1 VKFTQLRLS
10 GFKSFVEP
18 TELLIKDGLT
28 GIVGPNGC
36 GKSNLVEAL
45 RWVMGETSAKNMRG
59 GAMDDVIFAG
69 TSSRPPRNMAEVTLG
84 LDNTDRAAPP
94 AYNDNQE
101 VDITRR
107 IRRES
112 GSDYRING
120 KVSRA
125 RDVQLLFADMA
136 TGANSTAIV
145 SQGRVGSLINA
156 KPKDRRHLLEEAA
169 GISGL
174 HSRRHEAE
182 LRLRAA
188 ETNLERVDD
197 VAGQLEVQL
206 GSLKRQARQAN
217 RYRNISGHIR
227 KAEAMLLFKKQEQA
241 EHAATSAKEQL
252 EEASKAVDELTR
264 QVARA
269 QTASLKSNEI
279 LAPLRE
285 QEAAAAAK
293 VHRLT
298 LERENLDREEERLKK
313 AQQQLEDRKNQISN
327 DMEREKTLEQD
338 AKEALDRLAAE
349 KSEIEKTNT
358 EDAPR
363 QTDLQATINK
373 RQGDV
378 RTLQTAFDEK
388 TENLAAEKARQN
400 SLHSEKENIR
410 RTLDKIE
417 RRKQEIATEKKTVA
431 VALESLQ
438 GEANVQ
444 DKLDSLLNAGARLGD
459 ELTALEEQK
468 QSAEQEERKHRDRL
482 REAEKEAASVSAEIK
497 ALVSLLQDGS
507 EGEWSPIVEML
518 NVKKGYEIALGAALG
533 EDLEAP
539 LDEAASAYWL
549 EKSAPPAPKQA
560 FDKALKTLDQ
570 FVTGTAALQARLSQ
584 IAVVKRE
591 EIAALSV
598 TLLPGQR
605 MVTVEG
611 DLWRWD
617 GFVRKAGAKTAA
629 ALRLEQRNRL
639 SGLEEEKNEKD
650 RRAAEVTE
658 QLKAAEAALTNLKE
672 NEQKYRREKQE
683 TDREANSLRSALAEH
698 ARKLATFQSR
708 LGSLN
713 ESDNSLKAEHEEAAT
728 EEKRILNDIESLADI
743 RAEQQDLDRHREK
756 LRSEREALGA
766 LRAENDKLLRESAM
780 RRDRLEA
787 IEREKTSWKQRF
799 DSMADHFTQLEMR
812 FSSTE
817 QELIDLQGKPE
828 EIHLKRGQLM
838 DEVARAEGGQ
848 AAARDQ
854 LAEAESV
861 VKDCDNALRIC
872 QENLAKCRE
881 ERVRFQADVEH
892 SQENLTQLAE
902 QIFEKLECKPGQI
915 LTAGNIEEGEEIPD
929 IEVSERKVER
939 LKKER
944 DGMGPVN
951 LRADIEAEEVD
962 EQLSTLMEERADL
975 EAAIARLRQGIA
987 SLNKEGRERLLAAF
1001 KQVDSHFQ
1009 ELFKQVFGGGH
1020 AHLTLTE
1027 SDDPLAAGL
1036 EIMASP
1042 PGKRL
1047 QLMSLLSGGEQALTA
1062 VALLFA
1068 VFLTNPAPICVLDE
1082 VDAPLDDVNVER
1094 LCNLLDSISRDSSTR
1109 FLVVTHHPITMAR
1122 MDRLFGVTMAERGIS
1137 ELVSV
1142 DLTRAQLMTN
1152 ETA

>member
-1 VKFTQLRLS
+1 MKFTQLRLS

-84 LDNTDRAAPP
+84 LDNKERIAPA
-94 AYNDNQE
+94 AYNDSKE
-101 VDITRR
+101 LDITRR
-107 IRRES
+107 IRRDT

-227 KAEAMLLFKKQEQA
+227 KAEAMLLYRKQEQA
-241 EHAATSAKEQL
+241 AEAKDRAGQLYSDAT
-252 EEASKAVDELTR
+252 KAVEELTR
-264 QVARA
+264 QVALA
-269 QTASLKSNEI
+269 QTASLKANEV
-279 LAPLRE
+279 LKPLRE

-298 LERENLDREEERLKK
+298 LERENLDAEEERLKRARK
-313 AQQQLEDRKNQISN
+313 QLEDRKQQISH
-327 DMEREKTLEQD
+327 DMKREKNLEKD
-338 AKEALDRLAAE
+338 AAEALGRLAAE
-349 KSEIEKTNT
+349 QKEI
-358 EDAPR
+358 
-363 QTDLQATINK
+363 QATSEKDEPHLKALQEDIN
-373 RQGDV
+373 RHQSAV
-378 RTLQTAFDEK
+378 REQQNAFDAK
-388 TENLAAEKARQN
+388 TEELAAEKAKQR
-400 SLHSEKENIR
+400 SLQERLEHTDQSLQRISRRMEELGSEKKNIELVIGQMQQQGGYQDE
-410 RTLDKIE
+410 LD
-417 RRKQEIATEKKTVA
+417 TV
-431 VALESLQ
+431 LMQIKETD
-438 GEANVQ
+438 E
-444 DKLDSLLNAGARLGD
+444 KLDLFDAKRSEAD
-459 ELTALEEQK
+459 
-468 QSAEQEERKHRDRL
+468 SAEREARDKL
-482 REAEKEAASVSAEIK
+482 REAEKEKAAIDAEVK
-497 ALVSLLQDGS
+497 ALLSLLQDSAG
-507 EGEWSPIVEML
+507 GEWVPVLENLSVR
-518 NVKKGYEIALGAALG
+518 KGYETALGAALG
-533 EDLEAP
+533 EELEAP
-539 LDEAASAYWL
+539 MDPDAPAYWTAR
-549 EKSAPPAPKQA
+549 ERKDDPALPKGIPSL
-560 FDKALKTLDQ
+560 DKYVTGEKALKLRLAQIGIVETDPDN
-570 FVTGTAALQARLSQ
+570 ALLSSLQ
-584 IAVVKRE
+584 
-591 EIAALSV
+591 
-598 TLLPGQR
+598 TGQR
-605 MVTVEG
+605 LVNKEG

-617 GFVRKAGAKTAA
+617 GFTRKAGAKTAA

-639 SGLEEEKNEKD
+639 DGLQKQQEEKNGIE
-650 RRAAEVTE
+650 
-658 QLKAAEAALTNLKE
+658 KAATEALNTAEQSLSVLREQERNLK
-672 NEQKYRREKQE
+672 KEKQALE
-683 TDREANSLRSALAEH
+683 QQANSLRSRLSEH
-698 ARKLATFQSR
+698 NRTLNARQSR
-708 LGSLN
+708 LASL
-713 ESDNSLKAEHEEAAT
+713 EETVNSLE
-728 EEKRILNDIESLADI
+728 EEKTERLNDKQELSTSLDKLPDI
-743 RAEQQDLDRHREK
+743 SDSQAALDQQRQQLREA
-756 LRSEREALGA
+756 RDALGA
-766 LRAENDKLLRESAM
+766 LRADNDRLMRESAL

-787 IEREKTSWKQRF
+787 INRERQSWAQRS
-799 DSMADHFTQLEMR
+799 DSMAEHFVQLEMR
-812 FSSTE
+812 FSTTE
-817 QELIDLQGKPE
+817 QELVDLEGKPE
-828 EIHLKRGQLM
+828 EISAKRGQLL
-838 DEVARAEGGQ
+838 DEIARAEGGQ
-848 AAARDQ
+848 ATARDQ
-854 LAEAESV
+854 LLEAESV
-861 VKDCDNALRIC
+861 LSDCDAALRKC
-872 QENLAKCRE
+872 QDNLATCRE
-881 ERVRFQADVEH
+881 ERVRYQADVEH
-892 SQENLTQLAE
+892 TGESLKQLAE
-902 QIFEKLECKPGQI
+902 QIFEKLECQPDAIKE
-915 LTAGNIEEGEEIPD
+915 AGGIEEKEEIPAID
-929 IEVSERKVER
+929 VSERKVER

-951 LRADIEAEEVD
+951 LRAEIEAQEVD
-962 EQLSTLMEERADL
+962 EQLSTLLNERADL
-975 EAAIARLRQGIA
+975 EAAISRLRQGIA
-987 SLNKEGRERLLAAF
+987 SLNKEGRERLLVAF
-1001 KQVDSHFQ
+1001 KKVDSHFQ

-1094 LCNLLDSISRDSSTR
+1094 LCNLLDNISHNSSTR

>member
-1 VKFTQLRLS
+1 MKFTQLRLS

-94 AYNDNQE
+94 AYNENQE

-107 IRRES
+107 IRREA

-241 EHAATSAKEQL
+241 EYAVTTAKKQL
-252 EEASKAVDELTR
+252 EDASKAVDELTR

-269 QTASLKSNEI
+269 QTASLKANEI
-279 LAPLRE
+279 LTPLRE

-313 AQQQLEDRKNQISN
+313 AKQQLEDRKNQISN
-327 DMEREKTLEQD
+327 DMEREKNLEQD
-338 AKEALDRLAAE
+338 AKEALERLTTE
-349 KSEIEKTNT
+349 KGEIEKTDREET
-358 EDAPR
+358 PR
-363 QTDLQATINK
+363 QAELQSKINR
-373 RQGDV
+373 RQSEV
-378 RTLQTAFDEK
+378 RSLQTAFDEK

-400 SLHSEKENIR
+400 SLHSQKETIE
-410 RTLDKIE
+410 RTLLKIE
-417 RRKQEIATEKKTVA
+417 RRQQEIASEKRTVSA
-431 VALESLQ
+431 ALGSLQ
-438 GEANVQ
+438 GEENVQ
-444 DKLDSLLNAGARLGD
+444 DKLDAFLKTSSDLGE
-459 ELTALEEQK
+459 ELSHLEEQK
-468 QSAEQEERKHRDRL
+468 QTAELAERKNRDQL
-482 REAEKEAASVSAEIK
+482 REAEKGAASVNAEIK
-497 ALVSLLQDGS
+497 ALLSLLQDGA
-507 EGEWSPIVEML
+507 EGKWSPIVEML
-518 NVKKGYEIALGAALG
+518 KVKKGYETALGAALG

-539 LDEAASAYWL
+539 LDMAAPAYWL
-549 EKSAPPAPKQA
+549 ENPEPLQREQA
-560 FDKALKTLDQ
+560 FDNNLKTLDQ
-570 FVTGTAALQARLSQ
+570 FVSGAKALRSRLRQ
-584 IAVVKRE
+584 IAVVEKE
-591 EIAALSV
+591 EIQDLLK

-605 MVTVEG
+605 LVTKEG

-639 SGLEEEKNEKD
+639 SGLEEEKNNKD
-650 RRAAEVTE
+650 RFVE
-658 QLKAAEAALTNLKE
+658 QITQQLVAAEAALTDIKSKE
-672 NEQKYRREKQE
+672 QECRRLKQE
-683 TDREANSLRSALAEH
+683 ADREANGLRSALAEH

-708 LGSLN
+708 LASLN
-713 ESDNSLKAEHEEAAT
+713 ESESSLKTEQEEAGT
-728 EEKRILNDIESLADI
+728 EKKRILSEGDSLADV
-743 RAEQQDLDRHREK
+743 RKEQEDLDQHREQ

-766 LRAENDKLLRESAM
+766 LRAENDKCLRESAI

-787 IEREKTSWKQRF
+787 IEREKNSWKQRF

-812 FSSTE
+812 FSITE
-817 QELIDLQGKPE
+817 QELVDLDGKPE
-828 EIHLKRGQLM
+828 EIHAKRGQLM

-854 LAEAESV
+854 LAESEAV

-872 QENLAKCRE
+872 QENLATCRE
-881 ERVRFQADVEH
+881 ERVRFQADMEH

-902 QIFEKLECKPGQI
+902 QIFEKLECKPEQI
-915 LTAGNIEEGEEIPD
+915 RSAGNIEDDEEIPD
-929 IEVSERKVER
+929 IAVSERKVER

-951 LRADIEAEEVD
+951 LRAEIEAEEVD

-1009 ELFKQVFGGGH
+1009 DLFKQVFGGGH

-1068 VFLTNPAPICVLDE
+1068 VFLTNPAPICVLYE

-1094 LCNLLDSISRDSSTR
+1094 LCNLLDSISKDSSTR

-1152 ETA
+1152 ETT